1 MRFVCVV
8 YGCLLVVAGQV
19 AGQATNQVT
28 KALTLRECIER
39 ALVNNLELSVE
50 RLNPAIAQW
59 GVVGA
64 QSAFEPVLSGGLS
77 YSDRTSPLSGGG
89 SAKSHSLEPNLAL
102 SGRLPTGTGY
112 EFFGDDARVGG
123 LGITNFLYSGSVG
136 VTVTQ
141 PLLRDF
147 WFGPNLAGIRVA
159 RRNLNIAEFNFTR
172 LVMNKVSEVGQAY
185 YELVFALE
193 NQRAK
198 LGDLT
203 RAKQLLAENRKRV
216 EIGVMSPLDVTQAE
230 AGVAEREEAVIV
242 AERQILNNENTLKR
256 LITTDVDEF
265 AGIALV
271 PVDLP
276 VMETVE
282 LDVTRSTRLALAGR
296 PDFRAAQEAV
306 ERQNIVVRFNR
317 NQLWPRVDLQ
327 ASYAASGRASG
338 FGDLTSDQFSG
349 DYPAWS
355 VGVVV
360 RVPLGNRQARA
371 NYQIA
376 RLDAEQTLL
385 ALKQLEQNIVVEVD
399 NAVGQVQTNLKRLH
413 ATRVAHRLA
422 QESLKAEEAKLR
434 AGSSTSFLVLQ
445 AQSQLAAAHSAEV
458 RARSDYA
465 QSMIALARAEGSTLS
480 RYRIELEKGE

>member
-1 MRFVCVV
+1 
-8 YGCLLVVAGQV
+8 
-19 AGQATNQVT
+19 
-28 KALTLRECIER
+28 
-39 ALVNNLELSVE
+39 
-50 RLNPAIAQW
+50 
-59 GVVGA
+59 
-64 QSAFEPVLSGGLS
+64 
-77 YSDRTSPLSGGG
+77 
-89 SAKSHSLEPNLAL
+89 
-102 SGRLPTGTGY
+102 
-112 EFFGDDARVGG
+112 
-123 LGITNFLYSGSVG
+123 
-136 VTVTQ
+136 
-141 PLLRDF
+141 
-147 WFGPNLAGIRVA
+147 
-159 RRNLNIAEFNFTR
+159 
-172 LVMNKVSEVGQAY
+172 
-185 YELVFALE
+185 
-193 NQRAK
+193 
-198 LGDLT
+198 
-203 RAKQLLAENRKRV
+203 
-216 EIGVMSPLDVTQAE
+216 
-230 AGVAEREEAVIV
+230 
-242 AERQILNNENTLKR
+242 
-256 LITTDVDEF
+256 
-265 AGIALV
+265 
-271 PVDLP
+271 
-276 VMETVE
+276 
-282 LDVTRSTRLALAGR
+282 
-296 PDFRAAQEAV
+296 
-306 ERQNIVVRFNR
+306 
-317 NQLWPRVDLQ
+317 LQ